1 MIRKEGLYRYSGIFL
16 VLLIAALF
24 LGKSLLEAN
33 LEEERTRPSLRKV
46 VSYLGE
52 ENPEEATMVGVA
64 VALGW
69 EEVATDFLFLQSI
82 QYFGDWKLKKEVKF
96 KKLYPLLQAMSAI
109 SPHFV
114 PGYSFGAL
122 VLEELGYVDEA
133 IDFLSQG
140 IKNNPSAFELWL
152 YRDFTIRLFKTK
164 EYKKAIEGIKL
175 ALQLRGYPPILERI
189 LAYAYEKDGQ
199 IEEAILQWQRIYSS
213 TQDPVVK
220 EICQRHIERLTQV
233 KNQR

>member
-1 MIRKEGLYRYSGIFL
+1 LIRKEGLYRYSGIFL
-16 VLLIAALF
+16 VLLVVILF

-33 LEEERTRPSLRKV
+33 LEEERVRSPLRKV
-46 VSYLGE
+46 VSYLSE
-52 ENPEEATMVGVA
+52 KNPEEATMVGVA

-69 EEVATDFLFLQSI
+69 EEIAADFLFLQSI

-96 KKLYPLLQAMSAI
+96 KKIYPVLRAMGTI

-122 VLEELGYVDEA
+122 ALDELGYVNEA
-133 IDFLSQG
+133 IDFLNEG
-140 IKNNPSAFELWL
+140 IANNPRAFELWL

-164 EYKKAIEGIKL
+164 EYKKAIEGIKI
-175 ALQLRGYPPILERI
+175 ALQLEGYPPILERI

-199 IEEAILQWQRIYSS
+199 IQQAILQWQKIYSS
-213 TQDPVVK
+213 TQDPVIK

-233 KNQR
+233 KNQK